1 MKEKFKKFSFPFI
14 TPILVISTLVLF
26 SFLLIPL
33 IFAPDG
39 IVHNRDL
46 LRLSLFLTTL
56 LSAIGFIY
64 CSVGYHFKLLRGDE
78 LKLRIHFESL
88 NVAFTSTLVSFFILI
103 FIGVNYWPKMLNWI
117 LGILVVIGI
126 VVYLL
131 ASIFIKE
138 KYQ

>member
-126 VVYLL
+126 IVYLL

>member
-1 MKEKFKKFSFPFI
+1 MKQKFKKFSFPFI

-126 VVYLL
+126 IVYLL